1 MEDALLQT
9 YQEIFHVTTFLFT
22 TSSDCVMISSDLNAS
37 ENQARRVVRNGAE
50 SIDEIVDAASGCK
63 ANPLP
68 SWSQLSNSVYAKHK
82 GGFNVK
88 LDRKSEFVSF
98 DISCA
103 LWCSDR

>member
-1 MEDALLQT
+1 MRAKT
-9 YQEIFHVTTFLFT
+9 KHV
-22 TSSDCVMISSDLNAS
+22 
-37 ENQARRVVRNGAE
+37 RRVVRGGAE

-88 LDRKSEFVSF
+88 LDRKSELVSF